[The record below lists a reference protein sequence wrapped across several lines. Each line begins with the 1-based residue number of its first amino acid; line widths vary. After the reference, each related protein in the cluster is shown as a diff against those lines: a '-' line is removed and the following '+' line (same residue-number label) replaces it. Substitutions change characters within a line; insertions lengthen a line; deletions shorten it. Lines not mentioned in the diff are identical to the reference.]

1 MFFLRWSRGT
11 GKSFVIEQIL
21 AAIRSNGNVALAVA
35 SSGIAATLLSGGRT
49 VHSRFR
55 LPLHLDE
62 KSICNISKQS
72 NLASLIKEC
81 KIIIWD
87 EAPMSHRFALEAIDR
102 CLKDLMDT
110 DLSFGGKTILL
121 SGDFRQI
128 LPVIPH
134 GSIGQIIDSCVN
146 RSRLWSCFFYF

>member
-1 MFFLRWSRGT
+1 MNNEQKILFNAVIESVEKELGRCFFLDGPGGT

-62 KSICNISKQS
+62 KSATFRNRV
-72 NLASLIKEC
+72 
-81 KIIIWD
+81 IW
-87 EAPMSHRFALEAIDR
+87 H
-102 CLKDLMDT
+102 
-110 DLSFGGKTILL
+110 
-121 SGDFRQI
+121 
-128 LPVIPH
+128 H
-134 GSIGQIIDSCVN
+134 
-146 RSRLWSCFFYF
+146 